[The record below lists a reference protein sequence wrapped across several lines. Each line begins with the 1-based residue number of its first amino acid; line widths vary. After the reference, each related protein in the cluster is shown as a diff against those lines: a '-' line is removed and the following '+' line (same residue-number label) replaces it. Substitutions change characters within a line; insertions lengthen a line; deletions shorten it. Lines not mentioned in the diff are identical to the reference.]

1 MGVIARSAGVWDSEC
16 SWYPTR
22 SASGGGY
29 SSRAYVLTVIQTT
42 RRYVRVPERRSGRRE
57 RSSATVG
64 CYELKT
70 DQDSPRSP
78 QVPSKCRVGLVR
90 RDNACT
96 LKSRPKLGLRE
107 HGLFEASNRHAFM
120 PENARRQ
127 DEWLRRGSITWLS
140 QSEDLHVT
148 DLKRHHSMIA
158 RGQQSDVR
166 RCGLLT
172 VSLTKRNYE
181 VCGGAWENR

>member
-29 SSRAYVLTVIQTT
+29 SSLAYVLTVIQTT
-42 RRYVRVPERRSGRRE
+42 RRYVHVLARRSGRRE
-57 RSSATVG
+57 KNSAIAV
-64 CYELKT
+64 CYEFKRH
-70 DQDSPRSP
+70 QDRPSNK
-78 QVPSKCRVGLVR
+78 VPSKCRVGLVT
-90 RDNACT
+90 RDKACT
-96 LKSRPKLGLRE
+96 LKSRPKLRLRE
-107 HGLFEASNRHAFM
+107 HGLFEAWNRHAFM